1 MGGTRKG
8 LVDTEIVYLE
18 LFYCMY
24 VFFEEGRDIQGI
36 QVVDGQNELLD
47 LT

>member
-1 MGGTRKG
+1 MGETRKG

-18 LFYCMY
+18 LFYC
-24 VFFEEGRDIQGI
+24 VFKEGRNIQRI
-36 QVVDGQNELLD
+36 QVDEQNELLD